1 MTFEEKKSLR
11 DEHKALVR
19 KLCFHNG
26 DWLAMQRRLDPTQE
40 IIQEHDRLK
49 AQADKI
55 LSRLNYPRMDG
66 TMHADEI
73 KAAWS
78 EYWEGNP
85 PHPNFDWGKGDQC

>member
-11 DEHKALVR
+11 DELKGTANHERR
-19 KLCFHNG
+19 K
-26 DWLAMQRRLDPTQE
+26 
-40 IIQEHDRLK
+40 
-49 AQADKI
+49 KI

-78 EYWEGNP
+78 KYWGGNP
-85 PHPNFDWGKGDQC
+85 PHPNFDWGKGGE